1 MHWVELGAALFVYI
15 IVLIVPG
22 PNMVIVYNY
31 SIQKKYNASVFS
43 GVGYGIA
50 VTVLATLSYFG
61 MSALKDKFT
70 YFEEIMF
77 MISGTLL
84 VWFGCRVKII
94 NSLGSSHHTEEN
106 TNNFSYI
113 LSAFMLNISNPK
125 AIALLSSIYG
135 GLLFGISF
143 FEAALFACS
152 CLILEI
158 FWYYML
164 YNIFSSRIMIG
175 LSSKFILKITYL
187 SKTLLIAMGGY
198 FVIHSILVILT

>member
-1 MHWVELGAALFVYI
+1 MHWIEFSTALFVYI

-31 SIQKKYNASVFS
+31 SVQKKYSASVFS

-50 VTVLATLSYFG
+50 ATALAALSYFG
-61 MSALKDKFT
+61 VSALKDKFT

-77 MISGTLL
+77 MISGSLL
-84 VWFGCRVKII
+84 IWFGCKVKII
-94 NSLGSSHHTEEN
+94 SNLNNSYHMKEN
-106 TNNFSYI
+106 TNNFSYV

-143 FEAALFACS
+143 FEAVLFACF
-152 CLILEI
+152 CLMLEI